1 VSPKTTRWLLFAA
14 ALLAAPI
21 PFYLGEPELAPLLR
35 LAFLSALVTSVFAVE
50 GGATAGALAG
60 IALAQVVVWGGL
72 LFLAAAGV
80 TRGLARIATD
90 RARAAMTAALAIG
103 LLGASLSDI
112 YDTPLSSTRARS
124 NLFHLF
130 E

>member
-1 VSPKTTRWLLFAA
+1 MSPKTTRWLLFSA

-60 IALAQVVVWGGL
+60 IALVQVVVWAGL
-72 LFLAAAGV
+72 LFLAAAG
-80 TRGLARIATD
+80 ATVGGFEE
-90 RARAAMTAALAIG
+90 AMKKAVEEAAKAA
-103 LLGASLSDI
+103 SK
-112 YDTPLSSTRARS
+112 TPAVK
-124 NLFHLF
+124 
-130 E
+130 